1 LQGEAGN
8 ALKGVQNAQKAI
20 ALDPDN
26 PDYHMVAHDLYA
38 QLGLQREAAKS
49 LQLILHALRVEN
61 PRGLQEY
68 AGILVEMSHVDS
80 AITVLEAGVQ
90 RYAEDPEMWAI
101 YFGFLWSLA
110 ADLPPAIEG
119 IKHSWLRFGEP
130 FHLALMEFYPLACTD
145 PVVAQIWLLPRE

>member
-1 LQGEAGN
+1 
-8 ALKGVQNAQKAI
+8 
-20 ALDPDN
+20 
-26 PDYHMVAHDLYA
+26 
-38 QLGLQREAAKS
+38 
-49 LQLILHALRVEN
+49 
-61 PRGLQEY
+61 
-68 AGILVEMSHVDS
+68 
-80 AITVLEAGVQ
+80 VLEAGVQ